1 MADPEIKRTAH
12 RGDCIAKAHDRISD
26 IVPSGLDY
34 QQRSR
39 LTDVLSK
46 VWDDGYGHGRHD
58 EATGEPADIAADE
71 YVKERMHAKIRDEE
85 TVSQWLEREGES

>member
-58 EATGEPADIAADE
+58 EATGEPADIAADDE
-71 YVKERMHAKIRDEE
+71 DRIRDAMAEAQE
-85 TVSQWLEREGES
+85 HPGRIVTR

>member
-46 VWDDGYGHGRHD
+46 VWDDGY
-58 EATGEPADIAADE
+58 IAAAE